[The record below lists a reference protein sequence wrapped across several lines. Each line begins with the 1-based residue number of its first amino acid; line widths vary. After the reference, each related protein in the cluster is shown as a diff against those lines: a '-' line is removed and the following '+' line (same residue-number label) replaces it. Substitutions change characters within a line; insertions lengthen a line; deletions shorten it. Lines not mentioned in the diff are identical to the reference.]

1 MKNLWVLFEV
11 DDPLE
16 DVIQLT
22 IEEGRSRIPVYEE
35 DLDNIIGVIY
45 VKDLLPYVGH
55 QLPKETTLR
64 SLMREAF
71 YVPESKRC
79 GDLFKEMTETHTPM
93 AIVVDEYG
101 GTAGLV
107 TIEDL
112 LESIVGNIQDEY
124 DDEEEEISK
133 INENTFTIDGTTSI
147 DEVDELVGVTIPEGD
162 YDTLAGFLI
171 SNLGFLPKDGEM
183 NEVEYENLH
192 FTILNVEDRRIGKV
206 KVEITPIEDP
216 QEDDDD
222 KKERRERK
230 ERHDKE

>member
-1 MKNLWVLFEV
+1 
-11 DDPLE
+11 
-16 DVIQLT
+16 
-22 IEEGRSRIPVYEE
+22 
-35 DLDNIIGVIY
+35 
-45 VKDLLPYVGH
+45 
-55 QLPKETTLR
+55 
-64 SLMREAF
+64 
-71 YVPESKRC
+71 
-79 GDLFKEMTETHTPM
+79 M